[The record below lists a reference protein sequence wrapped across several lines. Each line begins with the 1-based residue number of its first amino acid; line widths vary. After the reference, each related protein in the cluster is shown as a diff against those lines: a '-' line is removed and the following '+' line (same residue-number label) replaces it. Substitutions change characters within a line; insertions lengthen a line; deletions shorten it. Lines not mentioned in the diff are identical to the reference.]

1 MMLAA
6 FHAPLSA
13 RRGKMVVLV
22 AGILAA
28 ALALGCTGQ
37 MIRTERLLAAAGF
50 QMRLANTPER
60 EAHLKTMT
68 QHEIVPHEENGSMR
82 FVYADAEYCKCVYVG
97 TEAAYQRYQK
107 YAMKQQQTDARLQA
121 AQMNED
127 ASMNWGMW
135 GPWGPWY

>member
-13 RRGKMVVLV
+13 RRGRLAVLV
-22 AGILAA
+22 AGILSA
-28 ALALGCTGQ
+28 ALVLGCTGQ
-37 MIRTERLLAAAGF
+37 TIRTERLLAAAGF

-68 QHEIVPHEENGSMR
+68 QHQLVPHEENGAMR
-82 FVYADAEYCKCVYVG
+82 FVYADADYCKCVYVG

-107 YAMKQQQTDARLQA
+107 YAMRQERADTQLEA

>member
-6 FHAPLSA
+6 FHAPISA
-13 RRGKMVVLV
+13 RRGQMVVLV

-68 QHEIVPHEENGSMR
+68 QHELIPHEENGSMR
-82 FVYADAEYCKCVYVG
+82 FIYADAKYCKCVYVG
-97 TEAAYQRYQK
+97 NERAYQRYERL
-107 YAMKQQQTDARLQA
+107 ALKQRLANDRVQA
-121 AQMNED
+121 AEMNQ
-127 ASMNWGMW
+127 AAAMNWGMW